1 MRCYP
6 RHSLQFEFNEVKR
19 LLTQT
24 KNISTLQRNI
34 TESTTL
40 TFITCRIQSKFTQHL
55 NNQKTVIL
63 FLEKR
68 QIETNFEM
76 IQILDSAEKCF
87 KAFFIMMFK
96 KLKENML
103 VINKNRKSQQ
113 RK

>member
-1 MRCYP
+1 M
-6 RHSLQFEFNEVKR
+6 
-19 LLTQT
+19 
-24 KNISTLQRNI
+24 
-34 TESTTL
+34 
-40 TFITCRIQSKFTQHL
+40 
-55 NNQKTVIL
+55 IL

-103 VINKNRKSQQ
+103 VMNKNRKSQQ